1 MHMYDIFIKNWIH
14 VWLNV
19 RFLVGLAAR
28 AYEPLHNT
36 QEEVVI

>member
-1 MHMYDIFIKNWIH
+1 MTYLSKTEVSMII
-14 VWLNV
+14 LNV
-19 RFLVGLAAR
+19 RVLVGLAAR